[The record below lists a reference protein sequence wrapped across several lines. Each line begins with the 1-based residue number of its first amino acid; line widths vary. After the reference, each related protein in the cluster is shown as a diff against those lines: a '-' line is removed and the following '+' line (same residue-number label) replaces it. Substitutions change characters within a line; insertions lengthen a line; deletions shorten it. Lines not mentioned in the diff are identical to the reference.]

1 MAAVTLKGSLQAVSF
16 RESQSSEVC
25 NQEELALGAVVA
37 NWSDPEAPAVLINLS
52 FDYRAVVNQCQWLVV
67 GNLSRSDMDSS
78 RMMLSRSSL
87 RATSERTSRCISNSS
102 FLTIAFS
109 SALGY

>member
-1 MAAVTLKGSLQAVSF
+1 MIRGRQSGEDKVDTERFLPSF
-16 RESQSSEVC
+16 LRVCRSEVC

-67 GNLSRSDMDSS
+67 GK
-78 RMMLSRSSL
+78 
-87 RATSERTSRCISNSS
+87 
-102 FLTIAFS
+102 
-109 SALGY
+109 